1 MTRVSTRRS
10 AAVAQAEPIAIP
22 RSTELI
28 AHGTKSGF
36 STQVSKPQWAQFKP
50 CTFWE
55 VPIITTASAL
65 FIFSA
70 SRSKLESGLGRYP
83 DHLIGQAQNIPSVTI
98 AISMIS
104 IPLPLGAVRAAVI
117 IRRAACNTSSCL
129 ISLSFCINI
138 LLNSVK
144 QN

>member
-1 MTRVSTRRS
+1 MTRVSTRKS

-65 FIFSA
+65 
-70 SRSKLESGLGRYP
+70 
-83 DHLIGQAQNIPSVTI
+83 
-98 AISMIS
+98 
-104 IPLPLGAVRAAVI
+104 
-117 IRRAACNTSSCL
+117 
-129 ISLSFCINI
+129 SFLLFI
-138 LLNSVK
+138 LLYIPCIATVAAIGAEAGWKWAALSLIYNTGLAWIVAWAAYHLLLWL
-144 QN
+144 